1 MSDDGK
7 EDDLIRQLG
16 SKRPKAGG
24 HTGEFSMR
32 PTAENMFEQPLVMS
46 PPKPN
51 KPPKPEEKD

>member
-32 PTAENMFEQPLVMS
+32 PTAENMFEQPVMS